1 MENANKIDFNMSE
14 EEFQKLLDELSNVVN
29 MEFRKEGNAVDKKTP
44 KCA

>member
-1 MENANKIDFNMSE
+1 MENANKIDFSMSE

-29 MEFRKEGNAVDKKTP
+29 MEFRKEDNIVDNKTP